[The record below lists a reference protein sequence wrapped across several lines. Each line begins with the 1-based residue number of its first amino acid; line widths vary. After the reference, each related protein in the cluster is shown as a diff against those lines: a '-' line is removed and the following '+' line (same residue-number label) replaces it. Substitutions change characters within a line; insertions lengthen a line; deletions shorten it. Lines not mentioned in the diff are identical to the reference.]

1 MLAGLLIRGWAAGI
15 LEKDREL
22 AVSGPYAFT
31 RNPLYFGSLVIGLG
45 AAAAGGVLWFV
56 PLVAVFFAW
65 TYRNAMKREA
75 ADLEACFA
83 DEYVRY
89 RNGVPLFFPR
99 PIPYRPSSPSAG
111 VGKSF
116 SLRRYVR
123 NKEYEAALGAAGG
136 FGLLILKAA
145 GFLG

>member
-31 RNPLYFGSLVIGLG
+31 RNPLYLGSLVIGLG

-65 TYRNAMKREA
+65 TYRNAMMREA
-75 ADLEACFA
+75 ADLEARFA
-83 DEYVRY
+83 AEYVRY
-89 RNGVPLFFPR
+89 RNDVPLFFPR
-99 PIPYRPSSPSAG
+99 PIPYRPSGPSARA
-111 VGKSF
+111 GKSF
-116 SLRRYVR
+116 SLRRYAR